1 MKKAILILVLLI
13 LAAGACFYFGWVNVQ
28 PQTFYLA
35 HSTLT
40 GTIDYPLESGRFYW
54 LWQKL
59 VPKSFHLYGLKTEP
73 YIARFEFM
81 LPLPGNEVLAEY
93 GSFSLAGA
101 VEVDYNVEFDT
112 ARNLLEN
119 GIIEGFEAH
128 IEHGLSS
135 RTQDTLT
142 AYLLDTL
149 SDTARMTEE
158 FGYGSVERLR
168 DLLAEAIAEYA
179 ARYDLHNV
187 RPHVTFDSIPQ
198 IETYKKA
205 LSSYIGFMEAL
216 AAEKSED
223 SRREWEQ
230 KIRLAKE
237 DLEIERLRKYGELIT
252 EYPSLL
258 KYFYIQ
264 QLNDKIRV
272 LVLPEDESG
281 GYPRMLEPDMPRF
294 EKELLP
300 PEQENKQVPPAH
312 EGDTEA
318 HSSSGGITDEK
329 PVAPEDIEATEEKD
343 IPWYQYLMFWKFFTK

>member
-1 MKKAILILVLLI
+1 MKKVILILVLLI
-13 LAAGACFYFGWVNVQ
+13 IAAGVCFYFGWVNVQ

-59 VPKSFHLYGLKTEP
+59 VPKSFHLYRIETEP
-73 YIARFEFM
+73 YTARFEFT

-93 GSFSLAGA
+93 GSFSLDGA
-101 VEVDYNVEFDT
+101 VEVDYNVDFDT
-112 ARNLLEN
+112 ARKLLEN
-119 GIIEGFEAH
+119 GIIEGFEAY

-135 RTQDTLT
+135 RTQETLT

-149 SDTARMTEE
+149 SDTSLVTEG
-158 FGYGSVERLR
+158 FGYGSVELLR
-168 DLLAEAIAEYA
+168 GLLLEEIAEYA
-179 ARYDLHNV
+179 SRYDLRNV
-187 RPHVTFDSIPQ
+187 RSHVTFDSIPQ

-205 LSSYIGFMEAL
+205 LASYFEFMEAL

-223 SRREWEQ
+223 SRREMER
-230 KIRLAKE
+230 KIRLAQE

-264 QLNDKIRV
+264 QLNDKVRV

-281 GYPRMLEPDMPRF
+281 GFPRILESEIPRF
-294 EKELLP
+294 EKELP
-300 PEQENKQVPPAH
+300 PLETENEQIPPVFESDNEEPA
-312 EGDTEA
+312 
-318 HSSSGGITDEK
+318 SGGLIDEGAGIPK
-329 PVAPEDIEATEEKD
+329 DGEAAEEDD
-343 IPWYQYLMFWKFFTK
+343 IPWYRYLMFWKFFTK